1 MAKKEFGEGAI
12 FTITNYIWWFF
23 LGNFYFALTNI
34 LFIFVWL
41 GTSSQGDAGFNLLTV
56 ISLLPAGP
64 ALVALLS
71 VMGKLV
77 RDKDVDMTK
86 DFFRAYKKNFFE
98 ALFYWAGLLVILS
111 VIYVD
116 VLYFN
121 SNAKLTVLKM
131 FLTVIAFIV
140 ISMALYIFPII
151 SRFYFKVKDV
161 LKTSFY
167 YSIKKFPITVL
178 NWILFVGLTYMAA
191 KITSPFVLM
200 FFWSVLCYLIM
211 LNTKPILNE
220 LEEKYVDRQDGK
232 QINIEN
238 E

>member
-77 RDKDVDMTK
+77 REKDVDMTK
-86 DFFRAYKKNFFE
+86 DFFSAYKKNFFE

-111 VIYVD
+111 VLYVD

-220 LEEKYVDRQDGK
+220 LEDKYVDRQDEK
-232 QINIEN
+232 HINTEN